1 MKNWLK
7 KYTALILALVLV
19 CAVCLMFASRK
30 DGMFIDEI
38 YTYGLANSRY
48 APYVT
53 DIKDGDLINKVMTRE
68 ELTDYLTVGED
79 DRFDAGSV
87 YYNQTR
93 DVHPP
98 LYYWLFN
105 FVSSLVPG
113 EFSMWTGLILDLV
126 IYLLALFVLYKLAF
140 MLFDSRLCAVSAVL
154 IYGLSTIGLST
165 MLMIRM
171 YVLLTLLT
179 VLLAYLIARL
189 MRERKALL
197 YPLIG
202 LTIFAGLMTQY
213 YFVFYAFF
221 VCLAYDIYALTQRD
235 YRSFF
240 IFSLLALL
248 GVVCLVLAFPACLDQ
263 LFADALVSGGDAVN
277 KLKDVSQY
285 ASRLV
290 TFARDSL
297 HRMRAAWWIA
307 FILLATIVVHH
318 KEIAAGVRAHRLN
331 PGALVLIVPAFVSF
345 VIVAIASPVPE
356 IRYIYNLVPLL
367 ILAVIALLHIIELSD
382 TALSEKPG
390 TRIFIGAAVC
400 AMCLWQARCLPPDYL
415 YREYSGYDALLQ
427 EHADAPCVYIDDNYF
442 SPITYDMLQLMNFD
456 DFLVTNDTGSDA
468 LLDYIGDAPE
478 TVVFIDISKEWASGY
493 DAEEILAGLE
503 ESTGY
508 TEQTALYSNGFSA
521 VYLLKGGDA

>member
-19 CAVCLMFASRK
+19 CAVGFMFAARK
-30 DGMFIDEI
+30 SGMFIDEI
-38 YTYGLANSRY
+38 YTYGLANSYY

-53 DIKDGDLINKVMTRE
+53 DIKGGDLIDKVMTRE
-68 ELTDYLTVGED
+68 ELTDYLTVGAD
-79 DRFDAGSV
+79 DRFAAGSV

-113 EFSMWTGLILDLV
+113 QFSMWTGLILDLV
-126 IYLLALFVLYKLAF
+126 IYLLALFVLYKLALT
-140 MLFDSRLCAVSAVL
+140 LFESRLCAVSAVL

-179 VLLAYLIARL
+179 LLLAYLIARL
-189 MRERKALL
+189 MRERNAAL

-202 LTIFAGLMTQY
+202 LTVFAGLMTQY

-221 VCLAYDIYALTQRD
+221 VCLAYDIYALIKKD
-235 YRSFF
+235 YKSFI
-240 IFSLLALL
+240 IFSLSALL
-248 GVVCLVLAFPACLDQ
+248 GVVCLLLAFPACLDQ

-277 KLKDVSQY
+277 NLKNVSQY

-290 TFARDSL
+290 TFTRDSL

-307 FILLATIVVHH
+307 FLLLVNIVVYHR
-318 KEIAAGVRAHRLN
+318 KIAAALRAHKLN
-331 PGALVLIVPAFVSF
+331 WDALVIIIPAFVSF
-345 VIVAIASPVPE
+345 AVVAIVSPVPE
-356 IRYIYNLVPLL
+356 IRYIYNLAPLL
-367 ILAVIALLHIIELSD
+367 ILAVIALLYVIEFSD
-382 TALSEKPG
+382 ADIREG

-400 AMCLWQARCLPPDYL
+400 AMCLWHARCLPPDYL
-415 YREYSGYDALLQ
+415 YREYRDYDALLA

-442 SPITYDMLQLMNFD
+442 SPITYDMLQLMTFD
-456 DFLVTNDTGSDA
+456 DFLVTNDTGSKA
-468 LLDYIGDAPE
+468 LLDYLGGADEA
-478 TVVFIDISKEWASGY
+478 VVFIDISKEWASGY

>member
-1 MKNWLK
+1 MENWLK
-7 KYTALILALVLV
+7 KNTALILALVLV
-19 CAVCLMFASRK
+19 CAVGLMFAARK

-38 YTYGLANSRY
+38 YTYGLSNSYY

-53 DIKDGDLINKVMTRE
+53 DIKGGDLIDKVMTRE
-68 ELTDYLTVGED
+68 ELTDYLTVGEG
-79 DRFDAGSV
+79 DRFAVGSV

-113 EFSMWTGLILDLV
+113 EFSMWPALIFDLV
-126 IYLLALFVLYKLAF
+126 IYLLTLFVLYKLSLL
-140 MLFDSRLCAVSAVL
+140 LFGSRLCAVSAVL

-189 MRERKALL
+189 MRERKAAL
-197 YPLIG
+197 YPLIA

-213 YFVFYAFF
+213 YFVFYAFL

-235 YRSFF
+235 YKSFWV
-240 IFSLLALL
+240 FSLSALAGAL
-248 GVVCLVLAFPACLDQ
+248 CLVLVFPACIDQ
-263 LFADALVSGGDAVN
+263 LFADALVSGGDAVD
-277 KLKDVSQY
+277 KLKNVSQY

-290 TFARDSL
+290 TFARESL
-297 HRMRAAWWIA
+297 HRMKAW
-307 FILLATIVVHH
+307 FILAVVLWFNILLRH
-318 KEIAAGVRAHRLN
+318 KTVAAGLRGKKLN
-331 PGALVLIVPAFVSF
+331 YGALVLIVPACVSF
-345 VIVAIASPVPE
+345 ILVAIVSPVPE

-367 ILAVIALLHIIELSD
+367 VLLAALPLYVAELADEKIKSEMRIPIGVAIC
-382 TALSEKPG
+382 ALCLLEA
-390 TRIFIGAAVC
+390 R
-400 AMCLWQARCLPPDYL
+400 AMPPDYL
-415 YREYSGYDALLQ
+415 YREYRDYDALLQ
-427 EHADAPCVYIDDNYF
+427 EHADAPCVYVDDNYF

-456 DFLVTNDTGSDA
+456 DFLVTNDTASKA
-468 LLDYIGDAPE
+468 MLDYIGDAEE
-478 TVVFIDISKEWASGY
+478 TVVFIDVSREWASGY
-493 DAEEILAGLE
+493 DTEEILTGLE

-508 TEQTALYSNGFSA
+508 TQQTALYSNGFSA
-521 VYLLKGGDA
+521 VYLLKGGNA